1 MQRLWRLS
9 LFEKLHVCVCVW
21 CDFVFLLFM
30 LSDSFIWIPLSYFRC
45 KPSCVRHREHNSKGN
60 CLHLE
65 FLINTLDNRW
75 VTADP
80 WSVWTCFRPKICT
93 GTLRECG
100 ALYFIIDPSGRAMQW
115 SESWAEMVEFFQLE
129 IMCSFIPELL
139 LLYGNLPLLKWTWGS
154 HSHNG
159 LILAKF

>member
-1 MQRLWRLS
+1 MQHLWRLS
-9 LFEKLHVCVCVW
+9 LFGKLRVCLCVR

-45 KPSCVRHREHNSKGN
+45 KPSCMRYREYHSKGN

-65 FLINTLDNRW
+65 FTMNTLDNRW

-80 WSVWTCFRPKICT
+80 WSVWTRFQLKMCT

-100 ALYFIIDPSGRAMQW
+100 ALYFIIDYRTTQW

-139 LLYGNLPLLKWTWGS
+139 LLYGNLPVLKC